1 MVRRRRRRMRKRS
14 ATVVPSSVR
23 EGSGPFIAFASVGI
37 GVNEADKQRAQE
49 DVEVEW
55 HGPVLD
61 IVEVVLHPVLHL
73 FDSVRLAAEAVHRS
87 EEHTSELQSLMRT
100 SYAVFCLKNKNT
112 KT

>member
-55 HGPVLD
+55 HGPVLA
-61 IVEVVLHPVLHL
+61 IVEVVLHTVLHL
-73 FDSVRLAAEAVHRS
+73 FDIVRQIRIDQCREGVCQYVKISAVSVS
-87 EEHTSELQSLMRT
+87 
-100 SYAVFCLKNKNT
+100 
-112 KT
+112 

>member
-1 MVRRRRRRMRKRS
+1 MFLCLYALLFLFSSRRRHTRCALVTGVQTCALPIS
-14 ATVVPSSVR
+14 VVPSSVR

-73 FDSVRLAAEAVHRS
+73 FDSVRLAAEAVH
-87 EEHTSELQSLMRT
+87 LCP
-100 SYAVFCLKNKNT
+100 AGDAG
-112 KT
+112 

>member
-37 GVNEADKQRAQE
+37 GENEADKQRAQE
-49 DVEVEW
+49 DVEVDW

-61 IVEVVLHPVLHL
+61 IAEVVIHTVLHP
-73 FDSVRLAAEAVHRS
+73 FDRVRPAEEAVQCRPAG
-87 EEHTSELQSLMRT
+87 
-100 SYAVFCLKNKNT
+100 YAAFHGSAFPVGMDKRG
-112 KT
+112 